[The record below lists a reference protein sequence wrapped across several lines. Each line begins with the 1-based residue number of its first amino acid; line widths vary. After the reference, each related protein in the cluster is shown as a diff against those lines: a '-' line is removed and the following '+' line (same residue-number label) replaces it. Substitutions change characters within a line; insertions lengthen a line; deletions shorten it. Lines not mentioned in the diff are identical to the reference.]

1 MNTKI
6 IRKHFFFKGRVQ
18 GVGFRYRAQ
27 NAASLYSVT
36 GWVKNLYDGSVEMEA
51 QGTEEDID
59 KVVQTLQDSY
69 ILLPVLRNSVFVIV
83 RVVIHIFGF
92 FPVFSVFLFLRRFF
106 VLRRFL
112 TSNKLLVDCKATYHL
127 VKQICL
133 HRKLLCRSRTFLACS
148 GVRLYYRRNLINAGI
163 DLLYSLSLLCASR

>member
-1 MNTKI
+1 MNTNI

-59 KVVQTLQDSY
+59 KVVQALQDSHY
-69 ILLPVLRNSVFVIV
+69 IVINDMYV
-83 RVVIHIFGF
+83 ADRQPDPHEN
-92 FPVFSVFLFLRRFF
+92 LFRI
-106 VLRRFL
+106 
-112 TSNKLLVDCKATYHL
+112 KDEY
-127 VKQICL
+127 
-133 HRKLLCRSRTFLACS
+133 
-148 GVRLYYRRNLINAGI
+148 
-163 DLLYSLSLLCASR
+163 

>member
-59 KVVQTLQDSY
+59 KVVQTLQDSRY
-69 ILLPVLRNSVFVIV
+69 IVINDMYVADRQCCLPRKTQKVGTHGISRN
-83 RVVIHIFGF
+83 
-92 FPVFSVFLFLRRFF
+92 
-106 VLRRFL
+106 
-112 TSNKLLVDCKATYHL
+112 
-127 VKQICL
+127 
-133 HRKLLCRSRTFLACS
+133 
-148 GVRLYYRRNLINAGI
+148 
-163 DLLYSLSLLCASR
+163 

>member
-1 MNTKI
+1 MNTNI

-59 KVVQTLQDSY
+59 KVVQALQDSRY
-69 ILLPVLRNSVFVIV
+69 IVINDMYV
-83 RVVIHIFGF
+83 ADRQ
-92 FPVFSVFLFLRRFF
+92 PDPNETLFRI
-106 VLRRFL
+106 
-112 TSNKLLVDCKATYHL
+112 KDEY
-127 VKQICL
+127 
-133 HRKLLCRSRTFLACS
+133 
-148 GVRLYYRRNLINAGI
+148 
-163 DLLYSLSLLCASR
+163 

>member
-18 GVGFRYRAQ
+18 CVGFRYLAQ

-59 KVVQTLQDSY
+59 KVVQTLQDSRY
-69 ILLPVLRNSVFVIV
+69 IVINDMYV
-83 RVVIHIFGF
+83 ADRQPDPHET
-92 FPVFSVFLFLRRFF
+92 LFRI
-106 VLRRFL
+106 
-112 TSNKLLVDCKATYHL
+112 KDEY
-127 VKQICL
+127 
-133 HRKLLCRSRTFLACS
+133 
-148 GVRLYYRRNLINAGI
+148 
-163 DLLYSLSLLCASR
+163 

>member
-51 QGTEEDID
+51 QGAS
-59 KVVQTLQDSY
+59 VVTFPQSMRFQPVAAHAGVGDQPDLELRGGLHALGDDRRDTLLLRAEHVDHQFVVHLQD
-69 ILLPVLRNSVFVIV
+69 
-83 RVVIHIFGF
+83 
-92 FPVFSVFLFLRRFF
+92 
-106 VLRRFL
+106 
-112 TSNKLLVDCKATYHL
+112 C
-127 VKQICL
+127 
-133 HRKLLCRSRTFLACS
+133 
-148 GVRLYYRRNLINAGI
+148 
-163 DLLYSLSLLCASR
+163 LLYTSDAADD